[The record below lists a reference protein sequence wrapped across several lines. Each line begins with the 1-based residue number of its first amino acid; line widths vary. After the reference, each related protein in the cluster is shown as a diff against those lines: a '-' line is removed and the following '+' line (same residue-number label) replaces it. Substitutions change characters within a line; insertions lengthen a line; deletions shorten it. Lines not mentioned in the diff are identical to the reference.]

1 MARIIRYLEPG
12 TAFAIHM
19 VRGGRLL
26 RSITSWSGREIQMRA
41 PDKTLD
47 VQGVAGLRVKVLA
60 LQTLELMERGQ
71 VLQVITA
78 GRDSTKVIASL
89 CRDEGYLLLDE
100 ILDGPRHSFLIQR

>member
-1 MARIIRYLEPG
+1 
-12 TAFAIHM
+12 
-19 VRGGRLL
+19 
-26 RSITSWSGREIQMRA
+26 MRA

-47 VQGVAGLRVKVLA
+47 VQGVAGLRVRVLA

>member
-1 MARIIRYLEPG
+1 
-12 TAFAIHM
+12 M
-19 VRGGRLL
+19 V
-26 RSITSWSGREIQMRA
+26 RA

-78 GRDSTKVIASL
+78 DRDSTKVMASL
-89 CRDEGYLLLDE
+89 CREEGYLLLDE